1 MTAPRFASPLID
13 EFAERAAQASPSD
26 QCRGLFYNGALNAVR
41 ELAGAEAAER
51 CRAAGGEKKPVDF
64 FNYPVT
70 GFQKLNLQAI
80 QELGAQ
86 LGSGEKVLQRLGKQA
101 VDDFLVST
109 AGKTLLLLANTEPKR
124 LISNLPS
131 GFRACVTYGERS
143 VTWSGPRQCTLSMKR
158 DFMPHPY
165 HEGVLHT
172 VLTTLGAKGVQ
183 VKGRRTGVV
192 DADYDISW
200 EA

>member
-1 MTAPRFASPLID
+1 MTAPRFPTPLTD
-13 EFAERAAQASPSD
+13 EFAERSAQAEPSD

-41 ELAGAEAAER
+41 HMAGPEASER

-70 GFQKLNLQAI
+70 GFQRLCLQAI
-80 QELGAQ
+80 QELGPK
-86 LGSGEKVLQRLGKQA
+86 LGSGEKVLQLLGKQA

-109 AGKTLLLLANTEPKR
+109 AGKTLLLLANTDPKR
-124 LISNLPS
+124 LVSNLPS
-131 GFRACVTYGERS
+131 GFRACVTYGERT
-143 VTWSGPRQCTLSMKR
+143 VLWSSPKQCTIAMKR

-183 VKGRRTGVV
+183 VKGKRTGVV

-200 EA
+200 E